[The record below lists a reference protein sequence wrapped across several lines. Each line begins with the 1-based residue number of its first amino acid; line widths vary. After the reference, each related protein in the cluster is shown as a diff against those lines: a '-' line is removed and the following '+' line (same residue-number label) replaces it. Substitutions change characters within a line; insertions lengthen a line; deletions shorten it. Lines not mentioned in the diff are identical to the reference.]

1 MIKQKFTIVF
11 SIAIILIMFFIA
23 PLWATTLS
31 INLPAGDQ
39 TDHTI
44 TLRLDDHVRIK
55 FNVLGTENNYVAF
68 SLVYPDSSELN
79 FGEVGVFSYEFVCE
93 IKGEYQMCFVNNDLE
108 ENKLVT
114 LNYDVEAYMFGLP
127 QTQFLVIAI
136 AVVCVMMVAFY
147 SILSPH
153 P

>member
-1 MIKQKFTIVF
+1 M
-11 SIAIILIMFFIA
+11 
-23 PLWATTLS
+23 
-31 INLPAGDQ
+31 
-39 TDHTI
+39 
-44 TLRLDDHVRIK
+44 R
-55 FNVLGTENNYVAF
+55 
-68 SLVYPDSSELN
+68 
-79 FGEVGVFSYEFVCE
+79 
-93 IKGEYQMCFVNNDLE
+93 FVNNDLE

>member
-1 MIKQKFTIVF
+1 MINRKFI
-11 SIAIILIMFFIA
+11 IIYPIGLILILSFIA

-31 INLPAGDQ
+31 INLEAGEK
-39 TDHTI
+39 TDHT
-44 TLRLDDHVRIK
+44 LSLKLDDHVRIK
-55 FNVLGTENNYVAF
+55 FNVLGTESSYVDF
-68 SLVYPDSSELN
+68 SLILPNSTEFN
-79 FGEVGVFSYEFVCE
+79 FGEVGVFSYDFVCDA
-93 IKGEYQMCFVNNDLE
+93 KGEYKMSFVNNDLS

-127 QTQFLVIAI
+127 QTQFLVIFI

>member
-1 MIKQKFTIVF
+1 MIKRKFAIVF
-11 SIAIILIMFFIA
+11 FIGLILIMSFVS

-31 INLPAGDQ
+31 INLPAGEQ
-39 TDHTI
+39 TDHTLS
-44 TLRLDDHVRIK
+44 LRLDDHVRIK
-55 FNVLGTENNYVAF
+55 FNVLGTESSYVDF
-68 SLVYPDSSELN
+68 SLVFPNSTELN
-79 FGEVGVFSYEFVCE
+79 FGEVGVFNYNFVCDV
-93 IKGEYQMCFVNNDLE
+93 KGEYKMCFVNNDLA

-114 LNYDVEAYMFGLP
+114 LNYDVESYMFGLP
-127 QTQFLVIAI
+127 QTQFLVIFI